1 MCLDS
6 RLWLVLQQQTAMPES
21 ADTGTKMWCNYRCEE
36 SLVRFE
42 AWQGVAV
49 KTMEAGA
56 AQVAQLKQA
65 VQEKSEQL
73 ASVQAECEGL
83 QARQCT
89 VVLCTCFNATCS
101 IG

>member
-1 MCLDS
+1 
-6 RLWLVLQQQTAMPES
+6 MPES

-89 VVLCTCFNATCS
+89 VVLCTCFNVTCS